1 MPANSRSG
9 CRDPLTRP
17 ASGVAGAGY
26 PLTRRDANH
35 EMLVSADGLKRGA
48 FSRIILA
55 VCIPGTAA
63 VQSAARRLEKWRTP
77 VP

>member
-1 MPANSRSG
+1 
-9 CRDPLTRP
+9 
-17 ASGVAGAGY
+17 
-26 PLTRRDANH
+26 
-35 EMLVSADGLKRGA
+35 MLVSADGLKRGA